1 MTPFFFQA
9 GWAENDFNLLDYI
22 GKDDSPADYDEFQN
36 SYNPDE
42 EEMREKDRYYS
53 ALQYNNV
60 MLNGDDQYGR
70 WFWITVFV
78 DIF

>member
-22 GKDDSPADYDEFQN
+22 GKDESPADYDELPN
-36 SYNPDE
+36 SYNPE
-42 EEMREKDRYYS
+42 EDEMREKDRYYS

-60 MLNGDDQYGR
+60 MLSGDDQFGR
-70 WFWITVFV
+70 
-78 DIF
+78 